1 MMTIIFNFYDY
12 DLWFNISRNIQGQEH
27 AIEHLETSDTLPVSQ
42 TLGFLLGELTPR
54 KDEDDLKSSKI
65 AKKDENISAKRK
77 SSLTDSVS
85 SLWKRK
91 HEQMSFQGIDGA
103 LKIDERVVT
112 FINDSPAR
120 GTVRYIGGENDST
133 ENIYII
139 VGLELVGNCNF
150 SLNCTCLCGCRVPLK
165 RYRVQGTY
173 RIFMSTSKPCFT
185 LYDKKDLRRGVT
197 GTPGPPHP

>member
-1 MMTIIFNFYDY
+1 
-12 DLWFNISRNIQGQEH
+12 
-27 AIEHLETSDTLPVSQ
+27 
-42 TLGFLLGELTPR
+42 
-54 KDEDDLKSSKI
+54 
-65 AKKDENISAKRK
+65 
-77 SSLTDSVS
+77 
-85 SLWKRK
+85 
-91 HEQMSFQGIDGA
+91 MSFQGIDGV

-173 RIFMSTSKPCFT
+173 RIVMSTSKPCFT
-185 LYDKKDLRRGVT
+185 LYDKKRLKKGGHGHPRTSPPLATPVRALLRKRKPTHFWGLQV
-197 GTPGPPHP
+197 